1 MPPSAAQSRPTS
13 TQPHPL
19 HWLGYAAL
27 CGWLAGPLLAAGYW
41 MASGDAGEG
50 QVHFTPASAYL
61 PFTGLL
67 LVWGAFVWM
76 THSTLNTGWKV
87 AAKSAALVLGFG
99 SAGWLLV
106 QFLDL
111 PAGSSIN
118 QLALEWA
125 ALTLPYP
132 AAAAIVQRRAL
143 QPVAAAVA
151 AVAHAAHVA
160 GTAGEVV
167 DAAGAAAPALTSP
180 RWIRR
185 YRTHAIGVACL
196 GLLAGGLAMESV
208 GNGQATAADMPVRS
222 ATAEPEAPDAMLLLV
237 KAPSRYTPTSYG
249 YVDGVATISYSGHDT
264 PTPAADDLEVIVA
277 PAAGSPCS
285 VDWSGA
291 DYSVEEGDQFSC
303 TQTSAGRWVADDGSG
318 DRLYIGEYGRYLVAL
333 AVDSASDDP
342 IDAAALPKLFGTLHE
357 AGYSQRALL
366 NAEEDAQF

>member
-1 MPPSAAQSRPTS
+1 MPPSAAQTKPAS

-41 MASGDAGEG
+41 MASGDADEG
-50 QVHFTPASAYL
+50 QVHFSPGSAYA
-61 PFTGLL
+61 PCAGLL

-76 THSTLNTGWKV
+76 THSTLNTGWRV
-87 AAKSAALVLGFG
+87 AAKRAALVLGFG

-143 QPVAAAVA
+143 RPVVDAVA
-151 AVAHAAHVA
+151 AVGAMATVSAKTAREAA
-160 GTAGEVV
+160 E
-167 DAAGAAAPALTSP
+167 AAVPAPTIAP
-180 RWIRR
+180 RWILR
-185 YRTHAIGVACL
+185 YRTHAIGAACL
-196 GLLAGGLAMESV
+196 AVLAGGLAMESV

-222 ATAEPEAPDAMLLLV
+222 ATAEPEAPAAMLLLV
-237 KAPSRYTPTSYG
+237 KPPSRYRASSYG

-277 PAAGSPCS
+277 PGTGSPCS
-285 VDWSGA
+285 VDWSSA
-291 DYSVEEGDQFSC
+291 DYSVAEGDRFSC
-303 TQTSAGRWVADDGSG
+303 SQTSAGRWVADDGSG
-318 DRLYIGEYGRYLVAL
+318 DRLYIGGHGCYLVAL
-333 AVDSASDDP
+333 AVDAASDDP
-342 IDAAALPKLFGTLHE
+342 IDPASLPKLFGTLHE

>member
-1 MPPSAAQSRPTS
+1 LPPSAAQNKPAG
-13 TQPHPL
+13 TQPQPL
-19 HWLGYAAL
+19 HWPGYAAL

-41 MASGDAGEG
+41 MASGDADEG
-50 QVHFTPASAYL
+50 QVHFSPSSAYM

-67 LVWGAFVWM
+67 LVCGAFVWM
-76 THSTLNTGWKV
+76 THSTLNTGWKA
-87 AAKSAALVLGFG
+87 AAKRAVLVLGFG

-132 AAAAIVQRRAL
+132 AVAAIVQRRAL
-143 QPVAAAVA
+143 RPAAAAVA
-151 AVAHAAHVA
+151 
-160 GTAGEVV
+160 VV
-167 DAAGAAAPALTSP
+167 DAMAAVGATAREAAEAVPAPTIAP

-185 YRTHAIGVACL
+185 YRTHAIGAACL
-196 GLLAGGLAMESV
+196 AVIAGGLAMESV
-208 GNGQATAADMPVRS
+208 GNGRATAADMPVRS
-222 ATAEPEAPDAMLLLV
+222 ATAEPEAPAAMLLLV
-237 KAPSRYTPTSYG
+237 KPPSRYTATSYG

-264 PTPAADDLEVIVA
+264 PAPAADDLEVIVA
-277 PAAGSPCS
+277 PGTGSPCS
-285 VDWSGA
+285 VDWSSA

-303 TQTSAGRWVADDGSG
+303 GQTSAGRWVADDGSG
-318 DRLYIGEYGRYLVAL
+318 THLYIGAHGGYLVAL

-342 IDAAALPKLFGTLHE
+342 IDPASLPKLFGTLHE